1 MRQIGVSRRGKAFTL
16 LLTLI
21 FIAGSLTLN
30 FLNNDFAKS
39 QLLDYSKSNPS
50 ITSATLAWPR
60 LISEENDL
68 ATFNSRL
75 SKWQVK
81 SNFLIF
87 RQMRDKAGVKYILIA
102 DKNYQAYFQGEPK
115 ITPSRCDQSVC
126 QVIAVSKDGN
136 TDISAGIA
144 GLEIID
150 TLKMA
155 KDLPIPAD
163 FGLDKDVSL
172 LITPLLDEL
181 SAWQPFRYLPA
192 TYGWQITPSNS
203 SLTAKRYQQELQRL
217 ESKLNSEFAN
227 VALNYEAE
235 KLGKLIGFE
244 GKISS
249 LSLHYL
255 LTALFIYLLCL
266 LIIWQ
271 RFNLKAVT
279 TYLLI
284 VAVALVIQGVWGF
297 STLLQLLI
305 YASLFGAFLF
315 VINRLLDG
323 YLLNRNFQSLALFRS
338 SLVTLLS
345 ITVLIGVFSSI
356 IFSASQYLMRTEQ
369 IRSDLI
375 DQQSPLDY
383 SLKIDKSL
391 TRPLDLGSL
400 EEIKALSNGG
410 QVVPV
415 IRGAASLIDKNGDE
429 IAVNL
434 IAQGNELLNEPSLPI
449 GLGRQVLI
457 SSKGIADQIDLII
470 WLKNQ
475 SGAHYSVVT
484 TGKTSRTGVI
494 PVERVGE
501 NFIVGFGL
509 RLNPDYATTA
519 EHALAESTGRSF
531 EILNGSGQILSVAV
545 DGKGIPI
552 DNNWPIKSFTY
563 ELSDAAFILRPTLA
577 AAKVNLVV
585 SDEITGQISQLKL
598 ADDLLVEVN
607 KVEVG
612 EFVGVE
618 KPYAVIDLARYQ
630 SLLATTAPYAL
641 DPLEIWVADGSNNFA
656 QSFGTSKFNSLKL
669 ISRDKLIKAQENSPY
684 WITWQKIFIAHLL
697 LLLLLLLLPITYLS
711 SVFNQDRRGKDWE
724 FVNYFNA
731 QAVSVKPLIGLL
743 TLGIPLGLILL
754 LASRVIASLLT

>member
-1 MRQIGVSRRGKAFTL
+1 MSRRGKAFTL

-115 ITPSRCDQSVC
+115 VTPSRCGQSFC
-126 QVIAVSKDGN
+126 QVIVVSKDGN

-144 GLEIID
+144 GLEIVD

-192 TYGWQITPSNS
+192 TYGWQITSRDS
-203 SLTAKRYQQELQRL
+203 ALTAKQYQQELQRL

-305 YASLFGAFLF
+305 YASLFGASLLI
-315 VINRLLDG
+315 INRLLDG
-323 YLLNRNFQSLALFRS
+323 YLLNRNF
-338 SLVTLLS
+338 
-345 ITVLIGVFSSI
+345 
-356 IFSASQYLMRTEQ
+356 
-369 IRSDLI
+369 
-375 DQQSPLDY
+375 
-383 SLKIDKSL
+383 
-391 TRPLDLGSL
+391 
-400 EEIKALSNGG
+400 
-410 QVVPV
+410 
-415 IRGAASLIDKNGDE
+415 
-429 IAVNL
+429 
-434 IAQGNELLNEPSLPI
+434 
-449 GLGRQVLI
+449 
-457 SSKGIADQIDLII
+457 
-470 WLKNQ
+470 
-475 SGAHYSVVT
+475 
-484 TGKTSRTGVI
+484 
-494 PVERVGE
+494 
-501 NFIVGFGL
+501 
-509 RLNPDYATTA
+509 
-519 EHALAESTGRSF
+519 
-531 EILNGSGQILSVAV
+531 
-545 DGKGIPI
+545 
-552 DNNWPIKSFTY
+552 
-563 ELSDAAFILRPTLA
+563 
-577 AAKVNLVV
+577 
-585 SDEITGQISQLKL
+585 
-598 ADDLLVEVN
+598 
-607 KVEVG
+607 
-612 EFVGVE
+612 
-618 KPYAVIDLARYQ
+618 
-630 SLLATTAPYAL
+630 
-641 DPLEIWVADGSNNFA
+641 
-656 QSFGTSKFNSLKL
+656 
-669 ISRDKLIKAQENSPY
+669 
-684 WITWQKIFIAHLL
+684 
-697 LLLLLLLLPITYLS
+697 
-711 SVFNQDRRGKDWE
+711 
-724 FVNYFNA
+724 
-731 QAVSVKPLIGLL
+731 
-743 TLGIPLGLILL
+743 
-754 LASRVIASLLT
+754 